1 MEHTSEKQTAAD
13 TRSTD
18 KKTELLSGGDML
30 IRALADEGV
39 EYVFGYPGGAVL
51 HIYDAMFRQDKVQH
65 ILVRHEQAAGHMADA
80 YSRSTG
86 KTGVVLV
93 TSGPGATNTVTAIA
107 TAYMDSIPMVVIS
120 GQVPSHLIGEDAFQ
134 ETDMIGVSRPIVK
147 HSFQVR
153 HASEIPMIVKKAF
166 YIAGSGRPGP
176 VVIDIPKDVTNP
188 VEKFAYEYPEKVK
201 LRSYL
206 PPGRGHAGQIRK
218 AIDELLAAKRP
229 IIYAGGGVVQ
239 GNASH
244 HLTELAHLLNYPV
257 TNTLMGL
264 GAFPG
269 TDPQFV
275 GMLGMHGTYEANMT
289 MHHADVILCI
299 GARFDDRVTNNP
311 AKFCPDAKII
321 HIDIDPAAI
330 SKTIMAHIPIVGAV
344 EPVLAEMLTQL
355 KQLGVNKPN
364 PTEIGN
370 WWSQINEWR
379 KRHGLRY
386 DAPAAGEMKPQ
397 QVVEMLHKITN
408 GKAIITSDVGQHQMF
423 AALYYKYDEPRQ
435 WINSGGLGTMGV
447 GLPYAMGCKLAFP
460 ERDVVC
466 ITGEGSIQMNIQEL
480 STCLQYNLPVK
491 ILCLNNRSL
500 GMVKQWQDMQYE
512 GRHSSSYM
520 ESLPDFVKL
529 VEAYGHVGM
538 KITDPS
544 QLESKMAEAMAM
556 KDRLVYMDVY
566 VDPKEHVY
574 PMQIAQQSMR
584 DMWLRKGERT

>member
-1 MEHTSEKQTAAD
+1 LENTEKQATE
-13 TRSTD
+13 
-18 KKTELLSGGDML
+18 KKVELLSGGEML

-39 EYVFGYPGGAVL
+39 KYLFGYPGGTVL
-51 HIYDAMFRQDKVQH
+51 HIYDALFRQDKVEH

-86 KTGVVLV
+86 ETGVVLV
-93 TSGPGATNTVTAIA
+93 TSGPGATNTITAIA
-107 TAYMDSIPMVVIS
+107 TAYMDSIPMVVIA
-120 GQVPSHLIGEDAFQ
+120 GQVPSHLVGEDAFQ
-134 ETDMIGVSRPIVK
+134 ETDMLGISRPIVK

-153 HASEIPMIVKKAF
+153 HASEIPMIIKKAF
-166 YIAGSGRPGP
+166 YIASTGRPGP
-176 VVIDIPKDVTNP
+176 VVIDISKDMTNP
-188 VEKFAYEYPEKVK
+188 AEKFPYEYPDKVK

-218 AIDELLAAKRP
+218 AIDELLVAKRP

-239 GNASH
+239 GNASQ
-244 HLTELAHLLNYPV
+244 HLIELAHLLNFPV

-269 TDPQFV
+269 TDPQFI

-289 MHHADVILCI
+289 MHHSDVILCI
-299 GARFDDRVTNNP
+299 GARFDDRVTNNT

-330 SKTIMAHIPIVGAV
+330 SKTVMAHIPIVGAV

-364 PTEIGN
+364 ASEIGN
-370 WWSQINEWR
+370 WWDQINEWR

-386 DAPAAGEMKPQ
+386 DEPDEGEMKPQ
-397 QVVEMLHKITN
+397 QVVEMLYKVTN

-520 ESLPDFVKL
+520 DSLPDFVKL